1 MQGPIY
7 PDMPSEGRKDGFF
20 YRRRWM
26 VPLGTVLL
34 TNMFYVYGV
43 KAMLPEPSMAGL
55 KFIES
60 THSASYLLFS
70 ILPFSE
76 SYFAKVQS
84 AYSSSAPALLVVHSH
99 AFILL
104 TSLLLLLL
112 MLIKRKSLIQ
122 YIIDAKEL
130 ARKDVSWSIY
140 SNAIL
145 MSLMVLLC
153 LFMVVLSTTL
163 QSVSKPDLILDGA
176 LLSAVFTPLLVYW
189 GICAILLAVLGRKAQ
204 ST

>member
-1 MQGPIY
+1 
-7 PDMPSEGRKDGFF
+7 
-20 YRRRWM
+20 
-26 VPLGTVLL
+26 
-34 TNMFYVYGV
+34 
-43 KAMLPEPSMAGL
+43 
-55 KFIES
+55 
-60 THSASYLLFS
+60 
-70 ILPFSE
+70 
-76 SYFAKVQS
+76 
-84 AYSSSAPALLVVHSH
+84 
-99 AFILL
+99 
-104 TSLLLLLL
+104 